1 MLAAEQQEEYR
12 RSIRAA
18 GRLNGL
24 ALVKRVLDIVGGEV
38 SVQSSPGEGS
48 AFTVRFPIKIKI
60 SANINTALK
69 FP

>member
-1 MLAAEQQEEYR
+1 MLAAEQQEECR

-38 SVQSSPGEGS
+38 SVQSFPGEGA
-48 AFTVRFPIKIKI
+48 AFTVRFPVKNK
-60 SANINTALK
+60 NVCK
-69 FP
+69 H